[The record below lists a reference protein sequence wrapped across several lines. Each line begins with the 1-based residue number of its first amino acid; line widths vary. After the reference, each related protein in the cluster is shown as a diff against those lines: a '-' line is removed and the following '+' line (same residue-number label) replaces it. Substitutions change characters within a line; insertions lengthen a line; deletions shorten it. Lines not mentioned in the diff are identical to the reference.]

1 MGGGAEMVGP
11 PRVLCGAGPDR
22 RERNT
27 FPQDLVV
34 GESIRPWDSKTST
47 LKPSSTPRSPST
59 NSLLRH
65 DFVPQNPSVFSSLV
79 DPCILRR
86 KPFHLID
93 RGRMPHWCKKPSPV
107 VTSKTNNASTAN
119 MAALPFQV
127 SALLVQPH
135 SHTVTGG
142 GSSPRFESYA
152 ARSSSTLPSGTSD
165 CRHQNHSSIRLY
177 NNAISILQD
186 TVQGAKKK
194 LNKGKGKLLEKMGKN
209 SNIICKN
216 GLTFTVQ
223 WPMVC
228 GMDNID
234 QLDLEPKLTS
244 YLSKWRTTTNGS
256 ITFFAFGRPNNR
268 DKLSQRL
275 LKKPEQ
281 PRKSNDMIAY
291 DWMRTDQ
298 AAMDSFS
305 ELKVSSNCMIQHQ
318 ISCVAK
324 KNDPTS
330 ELSMLLAEEPW
341 HMQKMISYPKECQ
354 CPIIIMKV

>member
-1 MGGGAEMVGP
+1 
-11 PRVLCGAGPDR
+11 
-22 RERNT
+22 
-27 FPQDLVV
+27 
-34 GESIRPWDSKTST
+34 
-47 LKPSSTPRSPST
+47 
-59 NSLLRH
+59 
-65 DFVPQNPSVFSSLV
+65 
-79 DPCILRR
+79 
-86 KPFHLID
+86 
-93 RGRMPHWCKKPSPV
+93 MPHWCKKPSPV

-194 LNKGKGKLLEKMGKN
+194 LNKGKATAYIIL
-209 SNIICKN
+209 NIIDSSTEMQQKALIQN

-234 QLDLEPKLTS
+234 QLDLEPKLTRLNKNGWTS
-244 YLSKWRTTTNGS
+244 SRVSGPPRLSNKTPT
-256 ITFFAFGRPNNR
+256 
-268 DKLSQRL
+268 LSLSTRIVLCDAWDVEVSNASEDDEYTLDDRL
-275 LKKPEQ
+275 
-281 PRKSNDMIAY
+281 
-291 DWMRTDQ
+291 
-298 AAMDSFS
+298 
-305 ELKVSSNCMIQHQ
+305 
-318 ISCVAK
+318 
-324 KNDPTS
+324 
-330 ELSMLLAEEPW
+330 
-341 HMQKMISYPKECQ
+341 
-354 CPIIIMKV
+354 